1 MKYITTLEED
11 SDIILNGDRCIT
23 NLKDLYTALVLKDTE
38 EIVMTREF
46 VDKYFTLNGLQTFV
60 ENAQTIN
67 DHCNIIVDEVL
78 PLFQSNMVEEL
89 NDLKDREELLHAL
102 QFRDKDVMD
111 AIHMLCDYYLNS
123 VQENVA
129 ANNKVAT
136 LHIMNSQLER
146 KFKDRD
152 EDYKNLME
160 VKNNYEMKLKSLVAR
175 INYNYKKDV
184 ESNKLVQITGHRYD
198 KILYIKEITR
208 IHYTDTLIYYLQE
221 SLKIMYGVPCR
232 LVVIEPFYAYSHC
245 KLYPNC
251 KPAYDLTK
259 QDVYQSDIV
268 MAGFQP
274 KLLEDI
280 IHNPAHMNYLIILD
294 RGGYAV
300 PHVYG
305 KNIELVYEVSSP
317 DDLEALG
324 IVCDSDHV
332 ITYNDN
338 TLTIPYV
345 ENFQFMSIE
354 EKMRIYSSMPIMKK
368 LIELI
373 ETR

>member
-1 MKYITTLEED
+1 MRYITTLKED
-11 SDIILNGDRCIT
+11 SDIILSGDRCIT
-23 NLKDLYTALVLKDTE
+23 NLQELYSTLILQDTE
-38 EIVMTREF
+38 EIVMTKEF
-46 VDKYFTLNGLQTFV
+46 ANKYFTLNGLQNFI

-67 DHCNIIVDEVL
+67 DHCTIVVDEILPEFQTSLVDDLRDIKDPEDFLYAIQLRGRDIVDT
-78 PLFQSNMVEEL
+78 
-89 NDLKDREELLHAL
+89 
-102 QFRDKDVMD
+102 
-111 AIHMLCDYYLNS
+111 IHMLCDYYNES
-123 VQENVA
+123 IQENVA

-136 LHIMNSQLER
+136 LHIVNSQLER
-146 KFKDRD
+146 KLKARE
-152 EDYKNLME
+152 EDYQNLME
-160 VKNNYEMKLKSLVAR
+160 VKNDYDMKLKSLVAR
-175 INYNYKKDV
+175 INYNYEKDV
-184 ESNKLVQITGHRYD
+184 ESNKLTQITGHRYD
-198 KILYIKEITR
+198 KILYIKELTR
-208 IHYTDTLIYYLQE
+208 IHYTDTLVYYLQE

-251 KPAYDLTK
+251 KPSYDLTK

-268 MAGFQP
+268 MPGFQP

-280 IHNPAHMNYLIILD
+280 IHNPAHMNFLLILD
-294 RGGYAV
+294 RGGYAI

-305 KNIELVYEVSSP
+305 RDIELIYEVSSP
-317 DDLEALG
+317 DDLDALG
-324 IVCDSDHV
+324 IECDADHV

-345 ENFQFMSIE
+345 ENFQYMSIE
-354 EKMRIYSSMPIMKK
+354 ERMKVYSSMDIMKK